1 VDIPREPKSKKS
13 KYIWITLAVIAVVA
27 ITIGLRS
34 LEPAAPT
41 VDGALIWTDIVKRG
55 PMLRQ
60 VRGSGNLRPKN
71 ILHVSAVTGG
81 KVEDVLV
88 EPGAEVEPDD
98 VLLIMSNPDVE
109 LNALEA
115 NQQLVAAEANLAN
128 LRGTLETNRLNQEA
142 SVERT
147 RNQLRDAQRTLE
159 SYNAAREE
167 VARNDLERTQDEV
180 NFLTTQLEIEQRALD
195 IMNEGNQ
202 RTIAAEESRVARL
215 RELAE
220 FQQSR
225 VEALHV
231 RAGSEGIVRELN
243 PEKGEWVGTGQE
255 LGIIIQP
262 GELEAVVN
270 IPEVQA
276 KDVIIGQEATVDT
289 RTQGG
294 REIPGR
300 VTRID
305 PAATGGLVP
314 VDIEILGELPDG
326 VRADI
331 SIEGIITIERL
342 DNVLYMSRPTVGQAN
357 SRVGM
362 FKLVDDGQYAVRITV
377 EIGQTSVNS
386 IEIRG
391 GLEEDD
397 EVILSDMARWD
408 EYDRVRIRR

>member
-1 VDIPREPKSKKS
+1 MDIPREPKSKKS

>member
-1 VDIPREPKSKKS
+1 VDIPREPKSKKK
-13 KYIWITLAVIAVVA
+13 KYVWIALAVVAVGA

-41 VDGALIWTDIVKRG
+41 VDGALIWTDVVRQG

-71 ILHVSAVTGG
+71 ILHISAITGG

-88 EPGAEVEPDD
+88 EPGAEVGPDD

-109 LNALEA
+109 LSALEA

-159 SYNAAREE
+159 SYNAAIEE
-167 VARNDLERTQDEV
+167 VARNDVERTQDEV
-180 NFLTTQLEIEQRALD
+180 NFLTTQLEIEQRALA

-202 RTIAAEESRVARL
+202 RTLDAEESRVARL

-231 RAGSEGIVRELN
+231 RAGTDGIVRELN
-243 PEKGEWVGTGQE
+243 PEKGEWVGTGQP
-255 LGIIIQP
+255 LGVIIQP

-289 RTQGG
+289 RAQGG

-305 PAATGGLVP
+305 PAASGGLVP
-314 VDIEILGELPDG
+314 VDIEILGDLPPG
-326 VRADI
+326 VRADQ

-342 DNVLYMSRPTVGQAN
+342 DNVLFMSRPTVGQAN

-391 GLEEDD
+391 GLEVGD